1 MANSIVTTQNIQKNC
16 NIALPLSGIHSII
29 SKDNRMFLRDNKIV
43 GSIIFENSK
52 CIVDSL
58 NTVTSKKYKK
68 IYATDNSFITQIDQS
83 DSLTKINT
91 ANNSLFNFSDQ
102 QNNQLSSTIKN
113 IINYV
118 YINNDKNNKFSNIL
132 WNNYLIN
139 DGNKFYWNSTE
150 NLNNKIACININTLT
165 LKYSTIGATN
175 TCQDI
180 LNIIPK
186 NLRNIKLQIIID
198 KDVRGN
204 IKDSLQIKDF
214 YNGIVEL
221 QINQNNKF
229 KNISCENIQNLEI
242 TNCNLSGNL
251 LGKFNIDNVKNC
263 QIYNNTFEN
272 IEYSIQLNS
281 FNDKNL
287 SKNYKAYFVKK
298 LQDNSIKS
306 IFKVKNSKCIIRD
319 NNISN
324 ITFNMIY
331 GTLNSE
337 IYSYNNIITI
347 YQYADDTYAKYNIK
361 RPILYYLSKNST
373 CTAYDISIKKDSIT
387 FTDNNIFNDL
397 SKQIQQIVIEQNV
410 EMYLSNRYTF
420 IYGYACPG
428 SIFNHQHK
436 KYILKKNDIKNKNN
450 NTIQLPL
457 GSMYYV
463 PSTIINKTTIH
474 NSENIGLIS
483 IDLNKSKVGLTYPN
497 GYLNIVQNLSGRIDN
512 LYTKYDK
519 QIDKLINM
527 DSFNQMPIPTV
538 TQSNRIKSSFSQN
551 AKYAKIYN
559 NIFELNSNHY
569 FITDGF
575 TTNYLSTI
583 ISVQTG
589 LPNKNINASG
599 ITNQYQYVIQYSQR
613 IKINN
618 NKYIT
623 NLQE

>member
-29 SKDNRMFLRDNKIV
+29 SKDNSMLLRNNKIE

-58 NTVTSKKYKK
+58 STVISTKYKK
-68 IYATDNSFITQIDQS
+68 IYATDNSFITQINQS

-91 ANNSLFNFSDQ
+91 ANNSLFNFSDDA
-102 QNNQLSSTIKN
+102 NNQLSSDIKN
-113 IINYV
+113 NINYV
-118 YINNDKNNKFSNIL
+118 YINHDENNTFSKIL

-139 DGNKFYWNSTE
+139 DGNKFYWNSTD
-150 NLNNKIACININTLT
+150 NLNNKIACANINVLT
-165 LKYSTIGATN
+165 IKYGNIGATN
-175 TCQDI
+175 IFQNI

-198 KDVRGN
+198 NNFGN
-204 IKDSLQIKDF
+204 NLDLQIKDF

-221 QINQNNKF
+221 QITSINKF
-229 KNISCENIQNLEI
+229 NNILCKNIQNLEI

-251 LGKFNIDNVKNC
+251 LGKFNIDNVKKC

-272 IEYSIQLNS
+272 TAYSIQLKS
-281 FNDKNL
+281 FNDKDL
-287 SKNYKAYFVKK
+287 SKNYKAYFLKK

-306 IFKVKNSKCIIRD
+306 IFKVINSKCIIRD

-324 ITFNMIY
+324 VTFNMVY

-337 IYSYNNIITI
+337 IYSYNNNITI
-347 YQYADDTYAKYNIK
+347 YQYSNDDYAQHNIK

-373 CTAYDISIKKDSIT
+373 CTAYDTSIKKNIIT

-397 SKQIQQIVIEQNV
+397 SKQIQQIVTDQNT
-410 EMYLSNRYTF
+410 EIYLSNRYTF

-436 KYILKKNDIKNKNN
+436 KYILKKNNIKNKND

-463 PSTIINKTTIH
+463 PSTLINKSTTYD
-474 NSENIGLIS
+474 SENIGLIS
-483 IDLNKSKVGLTYPN
+483 IDLNKAKVGLTYPN
-497 GYLNIVQNLSGRIDN
+497 GYLNTVQNLSGRIDN

-519 QIDKLINM
+519 QIDKLVNM
-527 DSFNQMPIPTV
+527 DSFNQTPIPIV

-559 NIFELNSNHY
+559 NIFELSSNHY
-569 FITDGF
+569 FITSGF
-575 TTNYLSTI
+575 TIDYLSTT

-589 LPNKNINASG
+589 LPNRNNNVGG
-599 ITNQYQYVIQYSQR
+599 ISNQYQYVIQYSQR
-613 IKINN
+613 IKIDN